1 MSQILTLPR
10 RSVHLRPLLWLLPPL
25 LVLATLFF
33 YPLLL
38 IGEQALRDTEGHL
51 GLETFWQVVESRRFL
66 SALLNTL
73 QIAVIATSGCLLLGS
88 VLALILVFIPFP
100 GSQLISR
107 IIDTFIALPTF
118 LITLAFTFIYGSA
131 GLLNGTLMSLF
142 AFELPPVDFLY
153 SIQGVILAEMTV
165 FTPLVMRPLMAGLRQ
180 IDKSQLEAASILGA
194 HPLRVIGQVIFPA
207 VLPALMAGG
216 SLCLLLTT
224 NEFGIVLFIG
234 AKGVN
239 TLPMMVYSK
248 AILESDYSVACM
260 IALINIL
267 LSLGLF
273 MLYRLAAAR
282 TGVRSIWSR
291 KGRTA
296 AGALAV
302 TLFAGFFFLPLA
314 VILMSSLSQQ
324 WNGLLPSGFTFGH
337 FVNAFRGAAWDAL
350 FSSLM
355 VGFCASLF
363 ALLCGM
369 WAALSLRQYGAK
381 LQKYLGLMF
390 YLPSAIPSVSVGLG
404 ILVAFSQG
412 PLQMNGTFWIVLA
425 AHFVLISAF
434 TFSNVST
441 GLARISADIENV
453 ASSLGASP
461 WYRLR
466 YVTLPLMT
474 PWMISA
480 LALSLS
486 LSMGELGATVMIYP
500 PGWTTLPVTIFSL
513 TDRGNIADG
522 SALTIVLVGVTLL
535 LMIKLE
541 RIARRMSQ
549 R

>member
-1 MSQILTLPR
+1 MAQTLTLARPAR
-10 RSVHLRPLLWLLPPL
+10 NLRPYLWLALPL

-38 IGEQALRDTEGHL
+38 IADQALRDASGNL
-51 GLETFWQVVESRRFL
+51 SLETFWQVIDSKRFIG
-66 SALLNTL
+66 ALLNTL
-73 QIAVIATSGCLLLGS
+73 QIAVFATLGCLVLGS

-100 GSQLISR
+100 GSQLVSR
-107 IIDTFIALPTF
+107 VIDTFIALPTF

-131 GLLNGTLMSLF
+131 GLLNGTLMALF

-153 SIQGVILAEMTV
+153 SINGVILAEITV

-194 HPLRVIGQVIFPA
+194 HPLRVITQVIFPA
-207 VLPALMAGG
+207 ALPALMAGG
-216 SLCLLLTT
+216 GAHWRKELT
-224 NEFGIVLFIG
+224 
-234 AKGVN
+234 
-239 TLPMMVYSK
+239 
-248 AILESDYSVACM
+248 
-260 IALINIL
+260 
-267 LSLGLF
+267 
-273 MLYRLAAAR
+273 ML
-282 TGVRSIWSR
+282 IWSR
-291 KGRTA
+291 KGRAA

-302 TLFAGFFFLPLA
+302 TLFAGVFLLPLA
-314 VILMSSLSQQ
+314 VILLSSLSKQ
-324 WNGLLPSGFTFGH
+324 WNGLLPTGFTFAH
-337 FVNAFRGAAWDAL
+337 FVNAFRGAAWDSL

-355 VGFCASLF
+355 VGFCASLL

-369 WAALSLRQYGAK
+369 WAALALRQYGAT
-381 LQKYLGLMF
+381 LQKYLGLAF

-412 PLQMNGTFWIVLA
+412 PLQMNGTFFIVLA

-434 TFSNVST
+434 TFSNVTT

-466 YVTLPLMT
+466 HVTLPLMT

-535 LMIKLE
+535 LMMKLE
-541 RIARRMSQ
+541 RIARRLSQ

>member
-1 MSQILTLPR
+1 
-10 RSVHLRPLLWLLPPL
+10 
-25 LVLATLFF
+25 
-33 YPLLL
+33 
-38 IGEQALRDTEGHL
+38 
-51 GLETFWQVVESRRFL
+51 
-66 SALLNTL
+66 
-73 QIAVIATSGCLLLGS
+73 
-88 VLALILVFIPFP
+88 
-100 GSQLISR
+100 
-107 IIDTFIALPTF
+107 
-118 LITLAFTFIYGSA
+118 
-131 GLLNGTLMSLF
+131 
-142 AFELPPVDFLY
+142 
-153 SIQGVILAEMTV
+153 
-165 FTPLVMRPLMAGLRQ
+165 
-180 IDKSQLEAASILGA
+180 
-194 HPLRVIGQVIFPA
+194 
-207 VLPALMAGG
+207 
-216 SLCLLLTT
+216 
-224 NEFGIVLFIG
+224 
-234 AKGVN
+234 
-239 TLPMMVYSK
+239 
-248 AILESDYSVACM
+248 
-260 IALINIL
+260 
-267 LSLGLF
+267 
-273 MLYRLAAAR
+273 ML
-282 TGVRSIWSR
+282 IWSR

-461 WYRLR
+461 ALR
-466 YVTLPLMT
+466 YAAADDAVDDFSTGVKPVAVDGGAGRDGDDLPAGLDNAAGDDFQ
-474 PWMISA
+474 PDRSRQYCRWF
-480 LALSLS
+480 
-486 LSMGELGATVMIYP
+486 GADHRA
-500 PGWTTLPVTIFSL
+500 GG
-513 TDRGNIADG
+513 RHAAADD
-522 SALTIVLVGVTLL
+522 
-535 LMIKLE
+535 
-541 RIARRMSQ
+541 
-549 R
+549 